1 MFNKFQGK
9 VITDKSGHYI
19 DLTTIFPK
27 NVFAFFL
34 IDKEKRKTKEEIE
47 NFLIERKIKPNKIC
61 ALKQIHS
68 DVIVEEEDGVEGDGL
83 YTKSIGTAITIAV
96 ADCVPIL
103 ISANNGSLLIA
114 IHSGWKGTF
123 SKIVEKGVSLFNPR
137 DCDAVWIGPSIRSCC
152 YDVALERVE
161 SFKEK
166 FPNSKGVLFK
176 ELKLDL
182 PLINA
187 EILSDLGIPPQKIYL
202 DQRCTFCD
210 ENNFASYRRDKDKA
224 GRMFLVALK
233 SHY

>member
-1 MFNKFQGK
+1 MFNKFQGE
-9 VITDKSGHYI
+9 VITGKSGNYI

-47 NFLIERKIKPNKIC
+47 NFLAERKIEPRKIC
-61 ALKQIHS
+61 VLKQIHS
-68 DVIVEEEDGVEGDGL
+68 DTIVEEEDGVEGDGL
-83 YTKSIGTAITIAV
+83 YTKNIGTAITIAV

-103 ISANNGSLLIA
+103 ISANDGELLIA

-123 SKIVEKGVSLFNPR
+123 LKIAQKCAYLFNPIHS
-137 DCDAVWIGPSIRSCC
+137 DAVWIGPSIRGCC
-152 YDVALERVE
+152 YGVSRERVE

-187 EILSDLGIPPQKIYL
+187 EMLSASGIPPEKIFL
-202 DQRCTFCD
+202 DERCTFCNA
-210 ENNFASYRRDKDKA
+210 NNFASYRRDKDKA
-224 GRMFLVALK
+224 GRMLLVATK
-233 SHY
+233 K